1 MSSVAS
7 FDFDHHFAQLPPS
20 FYTKMAPEAVGTN
33 PQLIH
38 LNKDV
43 AQMLGLANSI
53 LTDADFPLWFSGHK
67 SLPGGDPLAMV
78 YSGHQFGVWAGQLG
92 DGRALLLGQMR
103 DKQHRSWD
111 LQLKGSGK
119 TPYSRMGDG
128 RAVLRSS
135 IREYLAGEA
144 LNGLSI
150 PTTRALCLIKTNEK
164 IQREILEDGAIITR
178 ISPSHLR
185 FGHFEHFCHH
195 GHPEKLPI
203 LMDYILKYY
212 YPDCRTAQ
220 EYYAALV
227 TQTAELIA
235 KWQAVGFAHGVM
247 NSDNMSAIGL
257 TIDYGPYGFMEQFN
271 PGFICNHSDYQ
282 GRYAFNQQPA
292 IGLWNLYALAHA
304 LRPLFPLEEA
314 EEILK
319 NYHPHLQQHYH
330 QLMAAKLGLPLD
342 PSISHSLIDQLI
354 NGLTRHKA
362 DYTNAF
368 RDLGNLQNDTD
379 RQNYLDRFDNDP
391 IMIDFLDGINQQT
404 AGLFHSD
411 FQTHIKKQNP
421 KYILRNWV
429 AEKVIRAV
437 TADPDDPLLDQV
449 ITLLQDPYKEH
460 PDFDHL
466 AQLPPDGMANLSVS
480 CSS

>member
-1 MSSVAS
+1 MSSENA
-7 FDFDHHFAQLPPS
+7 FDFDHHFARLPGM

-33 PQLIH
+33 PKLIH
-38 LNKDV
+38 LNQDV
-43 AQMLGLANSI
+43 ADMLGLAENS
-53 LTDADFPLWFSGHK
+53 LKDPDLPLWFSGHK
-67 SLPGGDPLAMV
+67 PLPGGDPLAMV

-92 DGRALLLGQMR
+92 DGRALLLGQIR
-103 DKQHRSWD
+103 DKQRQSWD

-144 LNGLSI
+144 LHGLSI
-150 PTTRALCLIKTNEK
+150 PTTRALCLIKTHETV
-164 IQREILEDGAIITR
+164 QRESLEDGAIITR
-178 ISPSHLR
+178 VSPSHLR

-195 GHPEKLPI
+195 GYPEMIPI
-203 LMDYILKYY
+203 LMDYMLTHY
-212 YPDCRTAQ
+212 YPDCQTAQ
-220 EYYAALV
+220 EYYARLV
-227 TQTAELIA
+227 QQTAELIA

-257 TIDYGPYGFMEQFN
+257 TIDYGPYGFMEQFD

-282 GRYAFNQQPA
+282 GRYAFNQQPG

-304 LRPLFPLEEA
+304 LSPLFPLTEA

-319 NYHPHLQQHYH
+319 SYQPHLQQHYH
-330 QLMAAKLGLPLD
+330 NLMAQKLGLPED
-342 PSISHSLIDQLI
+342 PSLSKPLIDQFI
-354 NGLTRHKA
+354 NGLTRHKV

-368 RDLGNLQNDTD
+368 RDLGNLQNETD
-379 RQNYLDRFDNDP
+379 RQNYLDRFHQDP
-391 IMIDFLDGINQQT
+391 KMIDFLNGLDHHST
-404 AGLFHSD
+404 GLFHPD
-411 FQTHIKKQNP
+411 FQTHIKQHNP

-429 AEKVIRAV
+429 AEKTIRAV
-437 TADPDDPLLDQV
+437 TADHTDPLLDQV
-449 ITLLQDPYKEH
+449 ITLLQEPYKEH

-466 AQLPPDGMANLSVS
+466 AQLPPDEMANLSVS